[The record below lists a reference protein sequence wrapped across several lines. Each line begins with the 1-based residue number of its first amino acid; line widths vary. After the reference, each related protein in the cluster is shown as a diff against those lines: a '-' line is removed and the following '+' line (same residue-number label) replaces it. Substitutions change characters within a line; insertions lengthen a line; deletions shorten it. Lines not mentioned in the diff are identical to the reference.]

1 MASYGEGEPKQP
13 NGIPAL
19 DDLIPGKVCGAVL
32 PMSASARTRLRDRI
46 EVIEYLLHREGVVF
60 N

>member
-1 MASYGEGEPKQP
+1 MASYREGEPKQA

-32 PMSASARTRLRDRI
+32 PLSLSARRQLRDRI
-46 EVIEYLLHREGVVF
+46 EVIEYLLHRERVVC

>member
-1 MASYGEGEPKQP
+1 MASYRDDEPRQT

-32 PMSASARTRLRDRI
+32 PLSASARTQLRDRI
-46 EVIEYLLHREGVVF
+46 EVIEYLLLRERVVC